1 MAHKLINPV
10 LTRTWLRIGLAVT
23 LLVVGLAP
31 IGVPIVSDSSWR
43 GAQPGPEAATVETAQ
58 PFMYQTLNESGG
70 WTRVQRSEDGA
81 ATWQNVA
88 AIPVPVSELVAV
100 AGNEQVVYARAE
112 KAIWVSEDAGAT
124 WSQAAPLPSRPV
136 SLAVTGDKTGNLF
149 VGTESVGLLRSNN
162 RGKSWLSLDS
172 STFLSGGAAPLGV
185 TAVAINPED
194 QQIVYAA
201 PGFWLGTT
209 QVRFN
214 PLGLF
219 ASVDAGAHWFEVAP
233 VALGA
238 PPVEKIEPIPGKPL
252 AAVVIDAAG
261 SRRIEMGLGEA
272 LLASLDDPN
281 PGVRAAAARTIG
293 LVGDRGAVP
302 VLLDH
307 LRRDTDILAGEQIG
321 EAIGR
326 LGDPSVVPALLDA
339 LGNEDEAIQSRS
351 AYALGLLGS
360 EEAVPLLAR
369 TLETAKPMAQR
380 RAAEALA
387 AVGTPEAINALQA
400 PLANSQASSARNAAM
415 IGLEEA
421 GDRAVDSLTQTLSNE
436 NAVLRMSAAEMLG
449 WLQAGRATPELSQAL
464 ADPDADVRV
473 QAGWALGEIGS
484 TEARR
489 ALIRALRSESDPE
502 VRQTY
507 QSALA
512 HTPEPARDGA
522 AATSGWTASLLGVI
536 ATIPLGRWAFMI
548 LATAVAVFLLLSG
561 SRRTQMRS
569 V

>member
-1 MAHKLINPV
+1 MIQKLINPV
-10 LTRTWLRIGLAVT
+10 LTRAWLRIGLAVT
-23 LLVVGLAP
+23 LLVIGLAP

-43 GAQPGPEAATVETAQ
+43 TAQPGPQAATVETAQ
-58 PFMYQTLNESGG
+58 PFMYQTLKESGG
-70 WTRVQRSEDGA
+70 WTRVQRSDDGA
-81 ATWQNVA
+81 ATWQNMA

-136 SLAVTGDKTGNLF
+136 SLAVTGDMTGNLF
-149 VGTESVGLLRSNN
+149 VGTESMGLLRSNN
-162 RGKSWLSLDS
+162 RGESWLNLDS
-172 STFLSGGAAPLGV
+172 PAFSAGGAAPLGV
-185 TAVAINPED
+185 TALAINPED
-194 QQIVYAA
+194 QQIVFAA
-201 PGFWLGTT
+201 PGFWLGTSH
-209 QVRFN
+209 VRFN

-233 VALGA
+233 AALGA
-238 PPVEKIEPIPGKPL
+238 PPVEKIEPIPGKRL
-252 AAVVIDAAG
+252 AAVVIDATG
-261 SRRIEMGLGEA
+261 SRRIEMGLSEA
-272 LLASLDDPN
+272 LLASLDDSN
-281 PGVRAAAARTIG
+281 SGVRAAAARTIG
-293 LVGDRGAVP
+293 FVGDRAAVP

-326 LGDPSVVPALLDA
+326 LGDQSAVPALLEA

-360 EEAVPLLAR
+360 QEAVPLLAR

-387 AVGTPEAINALQA
+387 AVGTPEAIGALQA
-400 PLANSQASSARNAAM
+400 PLANPQTTSARNAAM

-421 GDRAVDSLTQTLSNE
+421 GDRAVDSLTQALSDE

-449 WLQAGRATPELSQAL
+449 WLQAGRATSALSRAL
-464 ADPDADVRV
+464 ADPDANVRV
-473 QAGWALGEIGS
+473 QAGWSLSEIGS
-484 TEARR
+484 SEARQ
-489 ALIRALRSESDPE
+489 ALVRALRSERDPG
-502 VRQTY
+502 VRQVY
-507 QSALA
+507 LSALA
-512 HTPEPARDGA
+512 LTEEPARDGA
-522 AATSGWTASLLGVI
+522 ATSGWTAGLLEVI
-536 ATIPLGRWAFMI
+536 ATIPVGRWAFMI

-561 SRRTQMRS
+561 SRRAQMRAA
-569 V
+569 

>member
-1 MAHKLINPV
+1 MVHKLINPV
-10 LTRTWLRIGLAVT
+10 LTRTWLRIGLAVA

-31 IGVPIVSDSSWR
+31 IGVPIVSDSGWR
-43 GAQPGPEAATVETAQ
+43 VTQPGPEVATVETAQ
-58 PFMYQTLNESGG
+58 PFMYQTLNEAGG

-100 AGNEQVVYARAE
+100 AGNEQVVYARTE

-124 WSQAAPLPSRPV
+124 WSQAAPLPSRPI
-136 SLAVTGDKTGNLF
+136 SLAVTGDNTGNLF
-149 VGTESVGLLRSNN
+149 VGTESIGLLRSNN
-162 RGKSWLSLDS
+162 RGESWLSLDS
-172 STFLSGGAAPLGV
+172 SAFLAGGAAPLGV
-185 TAVAINPED
+185 TALAINPED

-209 QVRFN
+209 HVRFN

-219 ASVDAGAHWFEVAP
+219 ASVDGGAHWFAIASA
-233 VALGA
+233 ALGA
-238 PPVEKIEPIPGKPL
+238 APIEKIEPIPGKPL
-252 AAVVIDAAG
+252 AAVAIDATG
-261 SRRIEMGLGEA
+261 SSRFEMGLSGG

-293 LVGDRGAVP
+293 LVGDRAAVP

-307 LRRDTDILAGEQIG
+307 LRRDTDVLAGEQIG

-326 LGDPSVVPALLDA
+326 LGDQSAVTALLET
-339 LGNEDEAIQSRS
+339 LGSEDEAMQSRS

-360 EEAVPLLAR
+360 EEAIPLLTR

-387 AVGTPEAINALQA
+387 AVGTPEAIDALRA
-400 PLANSQASSARNAAM
+400 PLANSEMTAARNAAM

-421 GDRAVDSLTQTLSNE
+421 GDRAVDSLTQALNDQ

-449 WLQAGRATPELSQAL
+449 WLQAERATPQLSRSL
-464 ADPDADVRV
+464 ADPSAEVRV
-473 QAGWALGEIGS
+473 QAGWSLGEIGS
-484 TEARR
+484 SEARQ
-489 ALIRALRSESDPE
+489 ALANALRSESDAG
-502 VRQTY
+502 VRQVY
-507 QSALA
+507 ESALA
-512 HTPEPARDGA
+512 LTEKPGA
-522 AATSGWTASLLGVI
+522 ENGVASGWTAGLLGVI
-536 ATIPLGRWAFMI
+536 ATIPVGRWAFMV

-561 SRRTQMRS
+561 SRRAQMRS
-569 V
+569 A